1 MSLARSA
8 WSVLLALPMAC
19 TAQPKGDDSGV
30 PPSLSE
36 PLALRVASFNA
47 SLHRDAAGQL
57 IADLSDPSNAQG
69 IAVATILQHVA
80 ADVVLLNELDVD
92 GEGESLRLLND
103 QFLGVSQQ
111 GMAALNYEH
120 LWMPESNTGEA
131 SGADLNG
138 DGEVVTEAGSDA
150 YGQDAKGYGQY
161 PGQYGLAVVSR
172 FPIVAVRTFRDTL
185 WRDLP
190 DHNIPPGYYS
200 EAALDVLPLSSKTHA
215 DVTLEVGSTELHL
228 LVSHPTP
235 PAFDGEEDRNGRRN
249 HDEIAFWT
257 GYLDATADSWHTDD
271 DGSSGGLKGAPF
283 VILGDLNADP
293 ADGGS
298 FGDPMGDLLSHPRV
312 VDPAP
317 MSRGG
322 TEQAEAQGGVNGRHT
337 GDPALDTADFSD
349 QSVGNL
355 RVDYALP
362 SVELSVEDSG
372 VFWPAADDPLLEV
385 VESASDHRAVWV
397 DVQVGG

>member
-1 MSLARSA
+1 MSPTRSA
-8 WSVLLALPMAC
+8 LSALLALSTSCAAPSK
-19 TAQPKGDDSGV
+19 QVDSGA
-30 PPSLSE
+30 PPSPSE
-36 PLALRVASFNA
+36 PVALRVASFNA
-47 SLHRDAAGQL
+47 SLHREAAGQL

-80 ADVVLLNELDVD
+80 ADVVLLNEIDVD
-92 GEGESLRLLND
+92 GDGESLRLLND
-103 QFLGVSQQ
+103 LFCAVSQQ
-111 GMAALNYEH
+111 GESAVLYDH
-120 LWMPESNTGEA
+120 LWMPETNTGEA
-131 SGADLNG
+131 SGVDLNG
-138 DGEVVTEAGSDA
+138 DGEAVTEPGSDA

-161 PGQYGLAVVSR
+161 PGQYGLAVLSR
-172 FPIVAVRTFRDTL
+172 FPIVAVRTFRGTL
-185 WRDLP
+185 WRDVP
-190 DHNIPPGYYS
+190 DHNIPSGYYS
-200 EAALDVLPLSSKTHA
+200 DAALDVLPLSSKTHA
-215 DVTLEVGSTELHL
+215 DVTLDVGGTELHV

-257 GYLDATADSWHTDD
+257 GYLDSPADSWHIDD
-271 DGSSGGLKGAPF
+271 DGRVGGLDGAPF

-298 FGDPMGDLLSHPRV
+298 FEDPMGDLLSHPRV
-312 VDPAP
+312 VDPGP

-322 TEQAEAQGGVNGRHT
+322 PEQAGVQGGVNGRHA

-355 RVDYALP
+355 RVDYVLP
-362 SVELSVEDSG
+362 SVELSVDGSG
-372 VFWPAADDPLLEV
+372 VLWPTADEPLFPV

-397 DVQVGG
+397 DVRVGG